1 MRDKRGK
8 EKNSEKHSLMLKPGQ
23 KHFWYLA
30 NLVMLSTI
38 TLLALIGAA
47 LCLVRVQ
54 NAVKETNELKEQ
66 LEALQGDAKTLYT
79 EEEVQSRENQ
89 AKEKGASAERD
100 KLLMQIQSSME
111 SGGSTASMLRE
122 LFSDDI
128 VVVNG
133 GKYYFYPILNTVKR
147 NSFQSADFSLSD
159 DGRLQY
165 SGSDKVK
172 MQSGIDVSEDNGDI
186 NWQSVSEDD
195 VAFAM
200 ICAGG
205 RKTDA
210 QGKSSSWEDGRMGD
224 NIQGASE
231 AGLHVGIYYV
241 LGASS
246 AEEAKESAEQLI
258 QSLESYEDKITYPVA
273 VWVNQSS
280 EDENAVHQSR
290 ADCTDY
296 VLTFCEELDAAGYE
310 PLICGNLA
318 SFVMGMNIEDLEK
331 YDKWI
336 ANTGAGLYFPY
347 QFSMWQYSTTGTV
360 HGISTEVGL
369 DASLTIG

>member
-30 NLVMLSTI
+30 NLVMLCTI

-47 LCLVRVQ
+47 LCLVRVR

-159 DGRLQY
+159 DGRLLY
-165 SGSDKVK
+165 SGGDKVK

-210 QGKSSSWEDGRMGD
+210 KGKSSSWEDDRMGD

-246 AEEAKESAEQLI
+246 AEEAEESAEQLI

-296 VLTFCEELDAAGYE
+296 VLTFCEALDAAGYE
-310 PLICGNLA
+310 PLIYGNLA

-369 DASLTIG
+369 DASLTVG